1 MRICDL
7 DHVTDHYEFNETT
20 SDDQNAGPGPG
31 GFGWVHVN
39 EFRKESPGA
48 RTNFQHSSHTTKSSS
63 SRSSHNEKDQPNHGV
78 ALVVSMAVG
87 GEMIRFSP
95 GQSPHIWKQTL
106 KAKSNTSEPTSRK
119 LEIVTAYKLVLL
131 TDPLSDWKTFVVPLK
146 EMNLSRLLGEA
157 TEVSSFRISMPRIC
171 GNDDL
176 SHSYDRRHSETLADE
191 ENKGEA
197 GMVNV
202 SQDED
207 ATVESEPQTEP
218 SPAIHHEPTPER
230 TSPIMEHIEFS
241 TRRNLAHIL
250 DVCAIPVADLHNFHF
265 AFQFLAEVHK
275 RLRRLPQSDG
285 RDSHIQTLLSRIRDV
300 CLGHLKWLS
309 AAEKTDQDGTFRSL
323 YWVSGVA
330 VTPPESSESWAPRE
344 HVRDTAFQ
352 ILKAM
357 EFANTFNDG
366 EDDDSSL
373 VGEIIS
379 QWGRGWLR
387 WLERSDRRGSLTWYH
402 KEDEGLKVFRLDDH
416 VWIWRALKAMEDK
429 RLGGWAILPD
439 RAQRSDSASSADSEA
454 SEADEISRLRRK
466 FASRTVQRE
475 VLRKFT
481 TQHETLRKRM
491 VALSRSPRET
501 RFLFHARDT
510 ALFYDQDM
518 EFSPEDASFQE
529 AWKNTIDA
537 QRFHEDNQET
547 RWGNA
552 LRYALSIML
561 AIKDHQINSRNPG
574 DMVRNAIEILL
585 RSSSENGTFPG
596 KLDIMTK
603 GPLDDVYHTEEDA
616 ESYYNAGFEIPYVFL
631 VHGKAIGA
639 IIDKAAEPELGT
651 ASGDVSLRHHPTGKN
666 PNSIEAMSAHHDSNP
681 QAQVHQL
688 EDEELRRLLEKLS
701 DVLSARPY
709 LPNPTSAS
717 DRTKSRELVDARLAL
732 KKTIPVS
739 NLVDPHS
746 IAEIEDEWLFNYPN
760 FFGSEKDDSISIDE
774 TLDSLQ
780 DLNAAW
786 LTRIDVAEMRRK
798 YSSHK
803 TEGGGPDNQT
813 KSSSNDSDSIT
824 KKRSASREGT
834 RNSGL
839 MVSDMPSRK
848 HLRGKGAE
856 DPYGEQTGSFEKIWG
871 HISKPR
877 TAAKAK
883 KRFIYWDRQATDLE
897 LEAALLCYAASKGD
911 ERANMLDFFERH
923 FQHENYMFDHCNLAY
938 NTWETEIHLSFFIL
952 GDASGPPSSDTVRK
966 VEGFPGVHGKNISR
980 GSVGFRFHG
989 DAFDRY
995 WTLHTFASLD
1005 LESKSFKED
1014 AISRFLPTE
1023 ISFVFQRKVFELY
1036 TFSGTLK
1043 KVELS
1048 TSQILA
1054 EVKSELGIEFGAFSW
1069 SIPTMDTY
1077 SSWTKLWEG
1086 FAPLLQAL
1094 ADDLTSTQDTI
1105 GQWEAREGARGQE
1118 RPRWTQNDE
1127 RKYRVAITRAQRVL
1141 QFREKRIQDLLG
1153 DVESLREA
1161 CAARL
1166 ANAREELSF
1175 RSNQNIASFTYVTIV
1190 FLPLGFAASVF
1201 SMNGYPAAGWVASM
1215 AVIAV
1220 ITLAITATALANAKL
1235 FLAVAEQF
1243 SKSTLRL
1250 TEAVFEA
1257 SRSASETSERGTHR
1271 CRINPHMVTERAA
1284 NLCTAIQYAM
1294 NTLYSLAAPSDPDR
1308 AATDTKMVKWLIKPP
1323 QSLRPVRKYMSRDEK
1338 DNKSTSQADTPVAAD
1353 KSDSGP
1359 LEPA

>member
-1 MRICDL
+1 MNVGLTIQYIVRDRTVFQQCILENRGEIDVDLQFAFCKAMRICDL

-250 DVCAIPVADLHNFHF
+250 DVCAIPVA
-265 AFQFLAEVHK
+265 
-275 RLRRLPQSDG
+275 
-285 RDSHIQTLLSRIRDV
+285 
-300 CLGHLKWLS
+300 
-309 AAEKTDQDGTFRSL
+309 
-323 YWVSGVA
+323 
-330 VTPPESSESWAPRE
+330 
-344 HVRDTAFQ
+344 

-651 ASGDVSLRHHPTGKN
+651 ASGD
-666 PNSIEAMSAHHDSNP
+666 
-681 QAQVHQL
+681 VHQL

-1271 CRINPHMVTERAA
+1271 CRINPHMLFLYNALDILTFFAR
-1284 NLCTAIQYAM
+1284 LTR